1 CCRRTRFPTGSE
13 STSSALWANAIRRCG
28 PSAMSSSGYG
38 SAPSGQQ
45 LRDQVVEGLA
55 RLVQGKAD
63 FVAVTSPAAAHP
75 AAGYLYRYL
84 VKNVPVVGHV
94 QAKRVAGPFVQ
105 RLADEQPQAAD
116 RQVRDMPKGPFAAG
130 LGHFD
135 SPQIA
140 GRQAAVLAHIRTS
153 G

>member
-1 CCRRTRFPTGSE
+1 
-13 STSSALWANAIRRCG
+13 
-28 PSAMSSSGYG
+28 MSSSGYG

-63 FVAVTSPAAAHP
+63 FVGVTSPAAAHP